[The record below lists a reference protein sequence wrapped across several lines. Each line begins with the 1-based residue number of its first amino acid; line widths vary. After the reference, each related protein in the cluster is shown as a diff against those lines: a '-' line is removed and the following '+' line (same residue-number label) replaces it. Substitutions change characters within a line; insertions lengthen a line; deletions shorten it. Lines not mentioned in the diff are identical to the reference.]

1 MADQININCFKDLT
15 IDGQLYEILSAIN
28 DMQITVPEGGQ
39 IAQVQNGELQNV
51 ALIDGGEFTP

>member
-1 MADQININCFKDLT
+1 MADQIDINCFKDLT

-39 IAQVQNGELQNV
+39 VAQVQGGELQNV

>member
-1 MADQININCFKDLT
+1 MADQINMNCFKDLT

-39 IAQVQNGELQNV
+39 IAQVQGGELQNV
-51 ALIDGGEFTP
+51 TLIDGGEFTP

>member
-28 DMQITVPEGGQ
+28 DMQITAPEGGQ

>member
-1 MADQININCFKDLT
+1 MADQINIECFRSMT
-15 IDGQLYEILSAIN
+15 IDGQLYAILSAIN

-51 ALIDGGEFTP
+51 TSIDGGEFTP

>member
-1 MADQININCFKDLT
+1 MADQINIECFKNMT
-15 IDGQLYEILSAIN
+15 MDGQLYAILSAIN

-51 ALIDGGEFTP
+51 TLIDGGEFTP